1 MDFAGDR
8 RAFPVEA
15 SAGVCRTLFGP
26 VDHEELGRELVGKLA
41 EISAEDERRWDYS
54 FQHDR
59 PLAGPGRLQ
68 WQEVDDHTVPAFYRE
83 TVQVGRS
90 RFPLLLL
97 RPAASRAAGC
107 PPLRPAPHCG
117 PDAEGPGPD
126 GAADAPAVAI
136 TDELPLDADLD
147 SGFTILATARAG
159 APASNALITAFFV
172 KRKRPRAFKPF
183 HLEHGVP
190 RGRSPEPEPSGSDG
204 SDGSGSDS
212 SAGSSGRDSPAG
224 RTRRVRR
231 SRRARSAA
239 PPSEQRP
246 SKRSR

>member
-1 MDFAGDR
+1 MDLTGDR

-54 FQHDR
+54 FQDDR
-59 PLAGPGRLQ
+59 PLLGPGRLQ
-68 WQEVDDHTVPAFYRE
+68 WQGVDEHTVPAFYRE

-90 RFPLLLL
+90 RFPLLAL
-97 RPAASRAAGC
+97 RPAAC
-107 PPLRPAPHCG
+107 PPLRPAPGCV
-117 PDAEGPGPD
+117 PDDEGPGPE
-126 GAADAPAVAI
+126 GAADAPVVAV
-136 TDELPLDADLD
+136 TEELALDADIDSD

-183 HLEHGVP
+183 HLDHDLP
-190 RGRSPEPEPSGSDG
+190 RGRSPDPAPSSPDG
-204 SDGSGSDS
+204 SDSSGSDS
-212 SAGSSGRDSPAG
+212 SVGGSGRDSPAG
-224 RTRRVRR
+224 RSRRVRR
-231 SRRARSAA
+231 TRRARSAA
-239 PPSEQRP
+239 PPSDQRP
-246 SKRSR
+246 CKRSR

>member
-1 MDFAGDR
+1 MDFTGDR

-59 PLAGPGRLQ
+59 PLVGPGRLQ
-68 WQEVDDHTVPAFYRE
+68 WQEVDERAVPAFYRE

-90 RFPLLLL
+90 RFPLLVL
-97 RPAASRAAGC
+97 RPAAC
-107 PPLRPAPHCG
+107 PPLRPAPSCA
-117 PDAEGPGPD
+117 PDDEGAGPD
-126 GAADAPAVAI
+126 GAAHSPVVAI
-136 TDELPLDADLD
+136 SDELPLDADIDLD

-183 HLEHGVP
+183 HLDHGLP
-190 RGRSPEPEPSGSDG
+190 RGRSLDAAPASLDG
-204 SDGSGSDS
+204 SDSSGSDS

-224 RTRRVRR
+224 RARRVRR
-231 SRRARSAA
+231 TRRPRSAA
-239 PPSEQRP
+239 PPSDQRTR
-246 SKRSR
+246 KRSR

>member
-1 MDFAGDR
+1 MDFMGDR

-41 EISAEDERRWDYS
+41 EISAEDERRWDYN
-54 FQHDR
+54 FQNDR
-59 PLAGPGRLQ
+59 PLVGPGRLQ
-68 WQEVDDHTVPAFYRE
+68 WQEVDEHTVPAFYRE

-90 RFPLLLL
+90 RFPLLVL
-97 RPAASRAAGC
+97 RPTAC
-107 PPLRPAPHCG
+107 PPLRPAPGCT
-117 PDAEGPGPD
+117 PDYEGPGPES
-126 GAADAPAVAI
+126 AADAPVVAI
-136 TDELPLDADLD
+136 TDELPLDADIDLD

-183 HLEHGVP
+183 HLDHDRA
-190 RGRSPEPEPSGSDG
+190 RGRSPDPAPSSPDG

-212 SAGSSGRDSPAG
+212 SVGSSGRDSPAG

-231 SRRARSAA
+231 TRRARSAA

-246 SKRSR
+246 CKRSR